1 MMRISERGLHLL
13 QKWEGIRLKKYK
25 DVAGKWTIGVGH
37 LLTKEE
43 LIGGKFD
50 NGITSSE
57 AITLLIRD
65 VRPAESAVNRLVKC
79 HLLQHQFDALVS
91 FVFNLGEG
99 NFRKSTLLRKLNQWN
114 YDAVPGELRKW
125 VYADGKKSKGLI
137 NRRENEIK
145 LWRGELGK
153 G

>member
-13 QKWEGIRLKKYK
+13 KEWEGIRLKKYK

-37 LLTKEE
+37 LITREE
-43 LIGGKFD
+43 LMGGKFD
-50 NGITSSE
+50 NGITPSE
-57 AITLLIRD
+57 AIVLLVTD

-79 HLLQHQFDALVS
+79 HLLQHQFEALVS
-91 FVFNLGEG
+91 FVFNLGEE
-99 NFRKSTLLRKLNQWN
+99 NFKKSTLLRKLNAWD

-125 VYADGKKSKGLI
+125 VYAGGKKIKGLI

>member
-1 MMRISERGLHLL
+1 MMQISERGLHLL
-13 QKWEGIRLKKYK
+13 QKWERCRLEKYR

-37 LLTKEE
+37 LITREE
-43 LIGGKFD
+43 LMGGKFD
-50 NGITSSE
+50 NGISPAE
-57 AITLLIRD
+57 AIKLFVKD

>member
-1 MMRISERGLHLL
+1 MMRISEQGLHLL
-13 QKWEGIRLKKYK
+13 KEWEGIRLKKYK

-79 HLLQHQFDALVS
+79 HLLQHQFEALVS

>member
-1 MMRISERGLHLL
+1 MMQISERGLHLL
-13 QKWEGIRLKKYK
+13 KEWEGCRLEKYR

-37 LLTKEE
+37 LITREE

-50 NGITSSE
+50 NGITPSE
-57 AITLLIRD
+57 SIVLLVKD

-99 NFRKSTLLRKLNQWN
+99 SFQKSTLLRKLNAWD
-114 YDAVPGELRKW
+114 YDAVPKELRKW
-125 VYADGKKSKGLI
+125 VYAGGRKVKGLI

-145 LWRGELGK
+145 LWSGK

>member
-13 QKWEGIRLKKYK
+13 KEWEGIRLKKYK

-57 AITLLIRD
+57 AR
-65 VRPAESAVNRLVKC
+65 
-79 HLLQHQFDALVS
+79 
-91 FVFNLGEG
+91 
-99 NFRKSTLLRKLNQWN
+99 
-114 YDAVPGELRKW
+114 
-125 VYADGKKSKGLI
+125 
-137 NRRENEIK
+137 
-145 LWRGELGK
+145 
-153 G
+153 

>member
-13 QKWEGIRLKKYK
+13 KEWEGIRLKKYK

-37 LLTKEE
+37 LITREE
-43 LIGGKFD
+43 LMGGKFD
-50 NGITSSE
+50 NGITPSE
-57 AITLLIRD
+57 AIVLLVKD

-79 HLLQHQFDALVS
+79 HLLQHRYDTLVS
-91 FVFNLGEG
+91 FVFNVGEG
-99 NFRKSTLLRKLNQWN
+99 NFQKSTLLRKLNAWD
-114 YDAVPGELRKW
+114 YDAVPKELRKW
-125 VYADGKKSKGLI
+125 VYAGGKRSKGLV

-145 LWRGELGK
+145 LWSGDWGK

>member
-13 QKWEGIRLKKYK
+13 KEWEGVRLKKYK

-37 LLTKEE
+37 LITREE
-43 LIGGKFD
+43 LMGGKFD
-50 NGITSSE
+50 NGITPSE
-57 AITLLIRD
+57 AIVLLVKD

-79 HLLQHQFDALVS
+79 HLLQHQFEALVS
-91 FVFNLGEG
+91 FVFNLGEE
-99 NFRKSTLLRKLNQWN
+99 NFKKSTLLRKLNAWD
-114 YDAVPGELRKW
+114 YDAVPKELRKW
-125 VYADGKKSKGLI
+125 VYAGGKKIKGLI

>member
-1 MMRISERGLHLL
+1 MMRISEQGLHLL
-13 QKWEGIRLKKYK
+13 KEWEGIRLKKYK

-79 HLLQHQFDALVS
+79 RLLQHQFEALVS
-91 FVFNLGEG
+91 FVFNLGEE
-99 NFRKSTLLRKLNQWN
+99 NFKKSTLLRKLNAWG
-114 YDAVPGELRKW
+114 YDTVPQELRKW
-125 VYADGKKSKGLI
+125 VYAGGKKIKGLI